1 MTLRTDGTACTYKSG
16 LITGAMSAW
25 YVRVFSCKECKSI
38 FGVKCKVLVCMQ
50 PISEYTLCLQGLILH
65 YVSIPQSRLVRAAFA
80 KEVGSMHAIARSSA
94 AVSALHCSQKC
105 SVCCCT
111 CVSHGCVIVRLQP
124 SCSSDVLKSVF
135 VLQVF
140 EKLGLSL
147 YDFLRVNQYR
157 PFRIDVVRD
166 FGRQLLE
173 SVAYLHGLDLIHT
186 DLKPENIL
194 LAACDDDRKS
204 PTPGIRS
211 ATLAP
216 FLFFFSCWLCALL
229 PLLLLPL
236 LLFFPCALSTQIL
249 QQILLTACGKWRT
262 LLRPDVVMTI
272 TGFPPLL
279 QQSGDSPVK

>member
-1 MTLRTDGTACTYKSG
+1 MLLLTRRWHLYMPLQVEVQLSQFS
-16 LITGAMSAW
+16 IEVESAQ
-25 YVRVFSCKECKSI
+25 YDAHECH
-38 FGVKCKVLVCMQ
+38 M
-50 PISEYTLCLQGLILH
+50 
-65 YVSIPQSRLVRAAFA
+65 
-80 KEVGSMHAIARSSA
+80 
-94 AVSALHCSQKC
+94 AVSLSDWRICS
-105 SVCCCT
+105 
-111 CVSHGCVIVRLQP
+111 P
-124 SCSSDVLKSVF
+124 DVLKSVF

-157 PFRIDVVRD
+157 PLRIDVVRD

-211 ATLAP
+211 AMLP
-216 FLFFFSCWLCALL
+216 PCFYFSCWLCALL

-236 LLFFPCALSTQIL
+236 LLFFPCALSTQIF

>member
-1 MTLRTDGTACTYKSG
+1 MTLRIDGTVCTCKSG

-25 YVRVFSCKECKSI
+25 YVRMFSCKDCKSI
-38 FGVKCKVLVCMQ
+38 FGINCKVLVCMQ
-50 PISEYTLCLQGLILH
+50 PFSVQGLVLQ
-65 YVSIPQSRLVRAAFA
+65 YVSTSHSRLSHAAFA
-80 KEVGSMHAIARSSA
+80 KDLCMPLQKEVQLPNFCTAVRSAHLDA
-94 AVSALHCSQKC
+94 AHDCQMAASL
-105 SVCCCT
+105 SVC
-111 CVSHGCVIVRLQP
+111 R
-124 SCSSDVLKSVF
+124 SCSPVVLKSVF
-135 VLQVF
+135 VSQVF

-211 ATLAP
+211 AMLP
-216 FLFFFSCWLCALL
+216 PCFFFSRRLCAL
-229 PLLLLPL
+229 LLLLPL
-236 LLFFPCALSTQIL
+236 LLFLPSCIVHTNLPTEIADCLWQLET
-249 QQILLTACGKWRT
+249 TA
-262 LLRPDVVMTI
+262 
-272 TGFPPLL
+272 PP
-279 QQSGDSPVK
+279 

>member
-1 MTLRTDGTACTYKSG
+1 MASNAKCLYVCSPSQSIRCVCKGLYCIMLVFHKVGWFVLLLPRRLDLCMPLQEAVQLSVLCTAVR
-16 LITGAMSAW
+16 SAQ
-25 YVRVFSCKECKSI
+25 
-38 FGVKCKVLVCMQ
+38 L
-50 PISEYTLCLQGLILH
+50 
-65 YVSIPQSRLVRAAFA
+65 
-80 KEVGSMHAIARSSA
+80 
-94 AVSALHCSQKC
+94 
-105 SVCCCT
+105 CCCT

-194 LAACDDDRKS
+194 LAACDDDSKS

-216 FLFFFSCWLCALL
+216 FLCFF
-229 PLLLLPL
+229 
-236 LLFFPCALSTQIL
+236 
-249 QQILLTACGKWRT
+249 
-262 LLRPDVVMTI
+262 
-272 TGFPPLL
+272 
-279 QQSGDSPVK
+279 